1 MDGGSRGTLPPPELD
16 VTVGILAAAAT
27 VTPLLRVVGTAVG
40 LVAVVLAASSLVA
53 AAAAVVVVVVVVGSS
68 VRAMQFWGFRK
79 VLTSASTAAASMGVR

>member
-40 LVAVVLAASSLVA
+40 LVAVVLAASSLVVV
-53 AAAAVVVVVVVVGSS
+53 VVVVVVVVGSS

>member
-53 AAAAVVVVVVVVGSS
+53 AVVVVVVVVVVGSS

>member
-53 AAAAVVVVVVVVGSS
+53 AAVVVVVVVVVGSS

>member
-40 LVAVVLAASSLVA
+40 LVAVVLAASSLV
-53 AAAAVVVVVVVVGSS
+53 VVVVVVVGSS